1 LLEGPVEL
9 ALERLR
15 QRLIVIGIDA
25 LAIGREHG
33 IEEAQEE
40 LGVGIVVRGDRLLV
54 GVDLPE
60 QKRLDEAPSRDQ
72 RMAVVERRAQR
83 KRLQHVAFDVDV
95 ALQVSLGDV
104 ALVERAQRPH
114 RPRVSQA
121 DVKLG
126 VALADVPLLP
136 IRQLDGE
143 GRRGPADAGD
153 EGVERR
159 CGRWHSHDPGFMR
172 PSGFRPQ
179 AWFSR

>member
-1 LLEGPVEL
+1 
-9 ALERLR
+9 
-15 QRLIVIGIDA
+15 

-114 RPRVSQA
+114 RPRVR
-121 DVKLG
+121 K
-126 VALADVPLLP
+126 PT
-136 IRQLDGE
+136 
-143 GRRGPADAGD
+143 
-153 EGVERR
+153 
-159 CGRWHSHDPGFMR
+159 
-172 PSGFRPQ
+172 
-179 AWFSR
+179 